1 MRRKNVKR
9 QKLSPLARNR
19 LLKVADVLEG
29 IDRSDV
35 KLGLR
40 FAKQGLKE
48 YARELVDRGDP
59 GESYPVLRQQAIS
72 KGEIWLGTLDVDGI
86 LADST
91 FEEVGKRIQHA
102 LETSNAFRRDDEREQ
117 IGMYV
122 YHVLVSIIME
132 DSGFEESSD
141 APEIEILRRPWLE
154 TFGPEVFLTSI

>member
-9 QKLSPLARNR
+9 QKLSPLARTR

-40 FAKQGLKE
+40 VAKQAVKE
-48 YARELVDRGDP
+48 YAREWVDRGDLR
-59 GESYPVLRQQAIS
+59 ESHPVLRQQAIS
-72 KGEIWLGTLDVDGI
+72 RGEIWLGTLDADGI

-91 FEEVGKRIQHA
+91 FEEVGMRIQRV
-102 LETSNAFRRDDEREQ
+102 LETSTAFRRDDEREQ

-141 APEIEILRRPWLE
+141 APEIEILRRAWLE